1 MSPPVLLGP
10 LDAHRAAGGNT
21 ARVWGSSRTSLSPYI
36 VLCKRPQNAR
46 SHGHPWSRTSVLG
59 WFPGPHGSNR
69 WARAPGLNQR
79 CGSFPGSRPARAILV
94 GGGALHRANHQRG
107 GDCPG
112 LILYPGGTGWLFE
125 TPSLAL
131 RRTVPRPQP
140 LNPLGPPIWGG
151 SAGRSSA
158 HVEIESAPLLRNMR
172 GMSPKRTHNQCP
184 AVSGSFENQLV
195 AGRVG
200 GPTWGMGHGMH
211 STTAPTIHM
220 KMHRHAE

>member
-21 ARVWGSSRTSLSPYI
+21 ARVWGSGRTSVGPYM

-59 WFPGPHGSNR
+59 WFRGPHGSNR

-79 CGSFPGSRPARAILV
+79 CGSFPGSRPARPFWW

-140 LNPLGPPIWGG
+140 LNPLGPPIWGV
-151 SAGRSSA
+151 SAGHSSA

-172 GMSPKRTHNQCP
+172 GMSPKTTYNQCP
-184 AVSGSFENQLV
+184 AVSRSFENQLV
-195 AGRVG
+195 AGRG
-200 GPTWGMGHGMH
+200 
-211 STTAPTIHM
+211 APPGVTS
-220 KMHRHAE
+220 RPASGSGLAR

>member
-21 ARVWGSSRTSLSPYI
+21 ARVWGSSRTSVGPYV

-59 WFPGPHGSNR
+59 WFRGPHGSNR

-79 CGSFPGSRPARAILV
+79 CGSFPGSRPARPFWW

-112 LILYPGGTGWLFE
+112 LILYPGGTGWLFG
-125 TPSLAL
+125 TLSLAL
-131 RRTVPRPQP
+131 RRAVPRPQP
-140 LNPLGPPIWGG
+140 LNLRPPACTPPPFNCSGKCVGQQRELTKRSRHHKEFRCVCKGG
-151 SAGRSSA
+151 
-158 HVEIESAPLLRNMR
+158 
-172 GMSPKRTHNQCP
+172 
-184 AVSGSFENQLV
+184 
-195 AGRVG
+195 
-200 GPTWGMGHGMH
+200 
-211 STTAPTIHM
+211 
-220 KMHRHAE
+220 

>member
-21 ARVWGSSRTSLSPYI
+21 TRACGCGGTSVSPYV

-46 SHGHPWSRTSVLG
+46 SHGHPRSRTSVLG
-59 WFPGPHGSNR
+59 WFPGPHGFNW

-107 GDCPG
+107 SDCPG

-125 TPSLAL
+125 TPSLAI
-131 RRTVPRPQP
+131 RRTVPRPQS
-140 LNPLGPPIWGG
+140 LNPPGPPIWGV

-158 HVEIESAPLLRNMR
+158 HVKI
-172 GMSPKRTHNQCP
+172 
-184 AVSGSFENQLV
+184 
-195 AGRVG
+195 
-200 GPTWGMGHGMH
+200 
-211 STTAPTIHM
+211 
-220 KMHRHAE
+220 

>member
-59 WFPGPHGSNR
+59 WFPGPRGSNR

-79 CGSFPGSRPARAILV
+79 CGSFPGSWPARAILV

-107 GDCPG
+107 GDRPG
-112 LILYPGGTGWLFE
+112 LIPYPGGTGWLFE

-131 RRTVPRPQP
+131 RRTVPRPQS
-140 LNPLGPPIWGG
+140 LNLLGPPIWGV

-158 HVEIESAPLLRNMR
+158 HVKISSVPLL
-172 GMSPKRTHNQCP
+172 SKY
-184 AVSGSFENQLV
+184 
-195 AGRVG
+195 
-200 GPTWGMGHGMH
+200 TWNEPNNEVQQKPGH
-211 STTAPTIHM
+211 
-220 KMHRHAE
+220 EWEF